1 MLKCLG
7 NHGNQ
12 RYTSEELKSK
22 LMHVMKFRTIL
33 SCSEKWGEQEMLQV
47 LEGIKLH
54 CKQHMNIDK
63 TLRAVMEETV
73 SHVLFRHYCIVH
85 DGKM

>member
-1 MLKCLG
+1 MKCLG

-33 SCSEKWGEQEMLQV
+33 SCSEKWGEQEILQV

-73 SHVLFRHYCIVH
+73 SRVLLSRHYCIVD